1 MRLNNKG
8 RLFAQAVAE
17 MVYCNPFSPARIE
30 CEKRALGEDFQQ
42 TADRWS
48 LTSHELNADRPNV
61 ALIAERVESLVDWL
75 TPGRDQLSPEDRALF
90 DDLSLY
96 RLYER
101 YRLKLQE
108 TAEAGRAGKPVRYW
122 DAFAAEFAASGL
134 PGEAAH
140 VFACF
145 FQIRRAFSN
154 IFYYLV
160 GRSRPAGRLREAV
173 WESIFTHDLRRY
185 YASLYRGMG
194 DMATLILGPTGTGKE
209 LVAQAI
215 GRSRYIPFD
224 PKSKRFVEDF
234 AGSFL
239 PVNLSALSPTLIESE
254 LFGHK
259 RGAFTGATDDR
270 AGWLETCPDLGT
282 VFLDEVGELD
292 PTIQVKLLRVLQAR
306 TFQRLGDSRD
316 RRFAGKI
323 IAATHRDLPRCI
335 TEGSFREDFYFR
347 LCSDVIHTPTLR
359 EQLDD
364 SPGDLRAMAR
374 FVVDR
379 MVERPGE
386 ARSVTAM
393 VVEALKDSPGENY
406 AWPGNFRELEQAV
419 RNVVIRGHYEPRPTP
434 AATQAEPEAELIQLL
449 RDRPWTAD
457 ELLNAACTVAYAQC
471 ESYVA
476 AGERLGLDRRTVKAR
491 VDDKLL
497 RRLGGGK
504 M

>member
-1 MRLNNKG
+1 MRLNSKG
-8 RLFAQAVAE
+8 RSFAAAVAE
-17 MVYCNPFSPARIE
+17 MVYCNPFSPARID
-30 CEKRALGEDFQQ
+30 CERQALGEDFQP

-48 LTSHELNADRPNV
+48 LTPREFNVDRPNIT
-61 ALIAERVESLVDWL
+61 LIAQRVESLVDWL
-75 TPGRDQLSPEDRALF
+75 APDPDRLGSEDRALF

-108 TAEAGRAGKPVRYW
+108 TADAGRAGKPVRYW
-122 DAFAAEFAASGL
+122 DAFAAEFAAGGL
-134 PGEAAH
+134 PGDPAH

-145 FQIRRAFSN
+145 FQVRRAFSN

-185 YASLYRGMG
+185 YTSLYRGMG
-194 DMATLILGPTGTGKE
+194 DMTTLILGQTGTGKE

-292 PTIQVKLLRVLQAR
+292 PTIQVKLLRVLQTR
-306 TFQRLGDSRD
+306 MFQRLGDSKD

-335 TEGSFREDFYFR
+335 AEGSFREDFYFR

-364 SPGDLRAMAR
+364 SPGDLRAMVR
-374 FVVDR
+374 FVIDR
-379 MVERPGE
+379 MIEQPGE
-386 ARSVTAM
+386 ARAVTAR
-393 VVEALKDSPGENY
+393 VVEALDDSPGGDY

-419 RNVVIRGHYEPRPTP
+419 RNVVIRGRYEPRSAPI
-434 AATQAEPEAELIQLL
+434 AADDGPEAALLDAL
-449 RDRPWTAD
+449 RDRAWTAD

-471 ESYVA
+471 DSYVA
-476 AGERLGLDRRTVKAR
+476 AGERLRLDRRTVKAR
-491 VDDKLL
+491 VDEKLL
-497 RRLGGGK
+497 RRLGGGE
-504 M
+504 